1 MQPLDKQR
9 YDYTTAGFDDFLSRS
24 LDSTGQMALNEPM
37 SSPSQAISF
46 DRGQISGSFPDSVQV
61 GKIKLDGVSGRIDVV
76 DDEGNIS
83 IRIGKLDD

>member
-1 MQPLDKQR
+1 MQPQDKQR
-9 YDYTTAGFDDFLSRS
+9 YDYTTAGFDNFLNRS

-37 SSPSQAISF
+37 STKSQAISF
-46 DRGQISGSFPDSVQV
+46 DRGGISGAFPDSVQV